1 MSDVHRLDRQADA
14 AFLRAGIADPLTRV
28 AFRPTNRVVQC
39 ATCGTVSLRET
50 WDAVG
55 GCPNGHATATP
66 WNPRAALAAAGDGAR
81 GAAPRPVVVPAE
93 PPRRRPWLPILA
105 VLGVAALGIAALLL
119 SGVLT
124 RDDTPDEVVVDVPQ
138 ERTAP
143 EAVAV
148 EAGEV
153 DGRLDA
159 NDFRGSDGRYQ
170 DLYTFAADSSG
181 RVLSFSVASEDFY
194 PDLVVEM
201 PDGERVEAEGVP
213 AVADADGVLSP
224 ERVVRV
230 TNVRGPGLY
239 RVLVSSRGP
248 DATGDYLLR
257 IRQED
262 PVRDL
267 APNAPAF
274 AAELGRFSQKVDG
287 YYRDTY
293 RFRGAADR
301 EHVLTVRSSIFAPTV
316 TVTGPGGPVTGEPGR
331 AGGSLTFRFTPSR
344 DGAYTA
350 VVGARE
356 RDRTGAYTIALAVEA
371 AAPEPSDDDAGS
383 ALSGL
388 RANAAPLRDSLGSGQ
403 TRAYAVSGRTGDRIT
418 VEIRTD
424 GFTPTLSL
432 IGPDGQRTPA
442 TPDGDRA
449 RLRATLPSGGRY
461 RVEIGGPS
469 GGGFYTLSLEQ
480 QGAVTS
486 DQIPRLPGQ
495 GVPRPIQSEIE
506 DAPAPRGDESGTYRP
521 QPIGDGQTPRG
532 PAPDDR
538 RP

>member
-14 AFLRAGIADPLTRV
+14 AFLRSGAADPLTRV

-50 WDAVG
+50 WEAVG
-55 GCPNGHATATP
+55 GCPNGHATAAP

-81 GAAPRPVVVPAE
+81 GATPRPVVPPPQPEHRRAWVPIVAV
-93 PPRRRPWLPILA
+93 LA
-105 VLGVAALGIAALLL
+105 VAAVAIAALFLA
-119 SGVLT
+119 GVFSQ
-124 RDDTPDEVVVDVPQ
+124 DDVPEEVVVEVPA

-143 EAVAV
+143 EAVAA

-153 DGRLDA
+153 EGRLDV
-159 NDFRGSDGRYQ
+159 NDFRSTDGRYQ

-181 RVLSFSVASEDFY
+181 RVLSFSVASSDFY
-194 PDLVVEM
+194 PDLVIET
-201 PDGERVEAEGVP
+201 PDGERVEAEGVA
-213 AVADADGVLSP
+213 AVADADGVLSD

-230 TNVRGPGLY
+230 TDLRGAGLY
-239 RVLVSSRGP
+239 RVLVSTREP
-248 DATGDYLLR
+248 DGTGDYLLR

-267 APNAPAF
+267 AANAPAF

-287 YYRDTY
+287 FYRDSY
-293 RFRGAADR
+293 RFRGTADR
-301 EHVLTVRSSIFAPTV
+301 EHVLTVRSSVFAPTV
-316 TVTGPGGPVTGEPGR
+316 AVTGPDGRVEGEMGR
-331 AGGSLTFRFTPSR
+331 AGGSVTFRFTPSR
-344 DGAYTA
+344 AGTHT
-350 VVGARE
+350 VVVSARE

-371 AAPEPSDDDAGS
+371 APPPQRDDDDSDNNNS
-383 ALSGL
+383 ALSAL
-388 RANAAPLRDSLGSGQ
+388 RANSAPLRDSLGSGQ
-403 TRAYAVSGRTGDRIT
+403 TRAYAVSGRTGDRVTI
-418 VEIRTD
+418 EMRTD
-424 GFTPTLSL
+424 GFTPTLTL
-432 IGPDGQRTPA
+432 IGPGGQRTPA

-461 RVEIGGPS
+461 RVEIGSPS

-495 GVPRPIQSEIE
+495 EVQRPIQS
-506 DAPAPRGDESGTYRP
+506 DVQDNPAPGTGGSRP
-521 QPIGDGQTPRG
+521 QPIRDGQ
-532 PAPDDR
+532 APGER